1 MKKYFSKITQ
11 WVKGLFSK
19 FKKKEEIQK
28 EIPLEDAFRM
38 WREQQRKKKRMALK
52 YIVSLVFI
60 VVYFTFG
67 HELGFATSSP
77 LWTHFSYS
85 FQHAGLLHLIIN
97 TLVFIGAFR
106 TMEEFISW
114 QKVLV
119 SIYVIAVIASFGAVR
134 AIPTVGASG
143 MIHAMFG
150 MMAVIVTLNKSL
162 PKQKAIFFCS
172 IGIMMI
178 VSLFN
183 SNSNFTVHALSFGMG
198 ALYYLAHKQFNK
210 I

>member
-1 MKKYFSKITQ
+1 
-11 WVKGLFSK
+11 
-19 FKKKEEIQK
+19 
-28 EIPLEDAFRM
+28 
-38 WREQQRKKKRMALK
+38 MAVK

-77 LWTHFSYS
+77 LWTHFTYS
-85 FQHAGLLHLIIN
+85 FQHAGLFHLIIN
-97 TLVFIGAFR
+97 TLVFINVFR
-106 TMEEFISW
+106 TMDIFLSW
-114 QKVLV
+114 KEQLL

-143 MIHAMFG
+143 MIYAMFG

-183 SNSNFTVHALSFGMG
+183 SNSNFMVHVLSFTLG

-210 I
+210 IQV